1 MMKSKLLASTLGL
14 ALIAGPALAQQ
25 ADAPMRRDL
34 PMQNGAMPMPA
45 PATTG
50 PGAERSGAERMGA
63 GHMHRGMPHHAE
75 GAAEEGRHQHRH
87 GKMRSERAAARAENR
102 MDAGELVQ
110 QASVALRAGR
120 TAQARDLLEQSE
132 TRLLTRSTP
141 ADQAGQPMQ
150 GPVLDRLAAARAA
163 IQARDRAGALREMD
177 QALTGLRMAR
187 SDATSGAATM
197 RDMPTQGGG
206 PGWGSQTMRDG
217 GSAGGSMSRADA
229 IIRVQAGG
237 SGSGGVAGSTP
248 GSPGVGN
255 PGSTPSTGMGTTTQ
269 PPQGSANPGR
279 STGSGA
285 PGVGA
290 PPPGS
295 GTPQQGSGRGGL
307 GGTTV
312 QPGSPSGGGG
322 TGGNPTR

>member
-1 MMKSKLLASTLGL
+1 MTKSKLLASTLGL
-14 ALIAGPALAQQ
+14 ALLAGPVLAQQ
-25 ADAPMRRDL
+25 ADAPMRRDM

-50 PGAERSGAERMGA
+50 LGAERMPRGA
-63 GHMHRGMPHHAE
+63 PHHAMG
-75 GAAEEGRHQHRH
+75 GAEDGRHRH
-87 GKMRSERAAARAENR
+87 GKMRAERAAARAENR

-110 QASVALRAGR
+110 QASTALRAGR
-120 TAQARDLLEQSE
+120 TAQARDLIEQSE

-150 GPVLDRLAAARAA
+150 GPVLQRLAAARGA

-177 QALTGLRMAR
+177 QAMAGLRTMP
-187 SDATSGAATM
+187 SDARSGAAPM
-197 RDMPTQGGG
+197 RDMPAQGGG
-206 PGWGSQTMRDG
+206 AGSQMMRDSG
-217 GSAGGSMSRADA
+217 PAGGSMSRADG

-237 SGSGGVAGSTP
+237 SGSGGVSGSTP

-269 PPQGSANPGR
+269 PPQGSASPG
-279 STGSGA
+279 SNMGSGSS
-285 PGVGA
+285 GVGA

-307 GGTTV
+307 GGTTI
-312 QPGSPSGGGG
+312 QPGSPPGGGG